1 MNLLLD
7 FNSSPAINK
16 NIVECSK
23 SPVEFTETGARI
35 KFVRPPRYDSLDR
48 PLWIDILNIDTLWD
62 NVDAEQFANNTGM
75 QDIIAFKEEL
85 ETTNKWLYDALEI
98 TDKIDVTKSYAWKKG
113 CYDIVKNAITKAH
126 RFNMRPSGMPSIF
139 NRIQDSRWIY
149 DQLQRQMSRLDTYRN
164 KAKAAEIT
172 LDSSIESI
180 IENQRAAYDNIIES
194 TNQANA
200 MSDYYK
206 VYNYIEPST
215 DSVNIQLY
223 TIVHCKSKDMTIIN
237 NKNEEICK
245 MRVPECYLKFN
256 RPLYKALNGGNKY
269 GLQYNAAVMHGKHPY
284 INAVP
289 YRRLNHP
296 NIDRYAWSTLCLSSY
311 TDDIER
317 ALYKNDYMSFV
328 MGIMNWNNI
337 YNKDATNPYAE
348 ITQVM
353 TYGTFP
359 EVEDADELHRIRTA
373 LNISLHEF
381 FRAKYFKH
389 AMTELDSVQRD
400 WNERITRNYSPYARY
415 IVEEYDSKNCPTRS
429 VCTGYQNLKSYLESN
444 AQYMVEE
451 MVGNFLINDNSNE
464 FDVGYEF
471 QELESILMSINDS
484 VRPENLWD
492 QLQQL
497 RYSDETDYWGT
508 APTKPD
514 NNPDIAAMQA
524 KISQWEEQL
533 AASGGINE

>member
-7 FNSSPAINK
+7 FNSNPAINK
-16 NIVECSK
+16 NIIKCSE
-23 SPVEFTETGARI
+23 SPVEFTETGANI
-35 KFVRPPRYDSLDR
+35 GYVRPPRYSVSNSAVYIKLLD
-48 PLWIDILNIDTLWD
+48 INSLWD
-62 NVDAEQFANNTGM
+62 TVDAEEFANATGM
-75 QDIIAFKEEL
+75 CDIVEFKEAL
-85 ETTNKWLYDALEI
+85 ENFNTWLYDAFEI

-113 CYDIVKNAITKAH
+113 SYDIVKHAIMSAQMFYK
-126 RFNMRPSGMPSIF
+126 RPAGMESLF
-139 NRIQDSRWIY
+139 NRISDHRWLC
-149 DQLQRQMSRLDTYRN
+149 DQLQRKVLNLDTCRN

-172 LDSSIESI
+172 LDSSLESI
-180 IENQRAAYDNIIES
+180 IESQRTAYDNIIES

-206 VYNYIEPST
+206 VYNYIEPASNST
-215 DSVNIQLY
+215 DIQLY
-223 TIVHCKSKDMTIIN
+223 TIVHCKPKDMTIIN
-237 NKNEEICK
+237 NRNEEICK
-245 MRVPECYLKFN
+245 MRVPECYLKFH
-256 RPLYKALNGGNKY
+256 RPLHKALNGGNKY
-269 GLQYNAAVMHGKHPY
+269 AIEYTAAVMHGRHPF
-284 INAVP
+284 INGMP
-289 YRRLNHP
+289 YRKLNYP
-296 NIDRYAWSTLCLSSY
+296 NMDRYAWSTLCLSSY
-311 TDDIER
+311 TDDITG

-337 YNKDATNPYAE
+337 YNKDATNPYAD

-353 TYGTFP
+353 AYGQFP
-359 EVEDADELHRIRTA
+359 DVENENELHRIRTA

-381 FRAKYFKH
+381 FRSKYLKH
-389 AMTELDSVQRD
+389 IVTELDDVQKD

-429 VCTGYQNLKSYLESN
+429 VCTGYQKLKSYLESDT
-444 AQYMVEE
+444 QYMVEE
-451 MVGNFLINDNSNE
+451 IVGNFLIDENSTENK
-464 FDVGYEF
+464 VGYEF
-471 QELESILMSINDS
+471 QELESILMCINDS

-497 RYSDETDYWGT
+497 KYSDETDYWGT